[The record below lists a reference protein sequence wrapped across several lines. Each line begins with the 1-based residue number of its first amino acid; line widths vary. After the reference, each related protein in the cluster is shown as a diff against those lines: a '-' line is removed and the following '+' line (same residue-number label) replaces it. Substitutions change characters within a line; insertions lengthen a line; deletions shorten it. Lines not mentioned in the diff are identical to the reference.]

1 MRTRVVLVVLLLGLV
16 GLVAVVHDGG
26 REDPG
31 ASLQRSGGYDP
42 HDRRQV
48 IDTFYD
54 VWLANQQV
62 PLGWTGSRDG
72 CRPGRVSS
80 AAQAATLSQV
90 NYFRTLVGLRRV
102 RFDDA
107 TAGLAQRTA
116 LIMDANMA
124 LSHFPPRSWRCRT
137 QAGAWLASRSNLA
150 LGTAGRARGAQ
161 AVTRYV
167 EDAGARNRQVGHR
180 RWLFSPRTAVMAS
193 GTTGR
198 ANALV
203 VVGMPQH
210 RAAVPSYLRWPSA
223 GYFPAPLEPRGRWS
237 LSASRRGTD
246 FSRARVQVV
255 GPDGRRLAVERYPV
269 RNGMGPNTLVWKV
282 GDLVRPTVTTDVSYR
297 VRVSGIRRGGRV
309 LAPVAWTVT
318 LVRPDRA
325 LTPVQAPEVIGT
337 YAVGET
343 VFASA
348 GTWSRTPDR
357 LSYQWLR
364 DGEPIPGQV
373 YRFYRLALGDEG
385 HRIGVRVRAAA
396 DYFQPA
402 VAEVAGATVGPRAA
416 TASAAP
422 TAAP

>member
-1 MRTRVVLVVLLLGLV
+1 MRTRVVLVVLLLGIV
-16 GLVAVVHDGG
+16 GLVAVWHDGG
-26 REDPG
+26 GDDPG

-54 VWLANQQV
+54 VWLRNQQV
-62 PLGWTGSRDG
+62 PLGWTGSRNP
-72 CRPGRVSS
+72 CRAGSIAAP
-80 AAQAATLSQV
+80 AQAATLSQV
-90 NYFRTLVGLRRV
+90 NYFRTLAGLRRV

-107 TAGLAQRTA
+107 TGGLAQRTA

-124 LSHFPPRSWRCRT
+124 LSHYPPLSWRCRT
-137 QAGAWLASRSNLA
+137 KAAAWLASRSNLA

-167 EDAGARNRQVGHR
+167 EDAGADNRQVGHR
-180 RWLFSPRTAVMAS
+180 RWLFSPHTAVMAS
-193 GTTGR
+193 GSTER

-210 RAAVPSYLRWPSA
+210 RDAVPRYVPWPSA

-237 LSASRRGTD
+237 LSASRAGTD
-246 FSRARVQVV
+246 FRRARVEVR
-255 GPDGRRLAVERYPV
+255 GPGGQRMAVDRYAV
-269 RNGMGPNTLVWKV
+269 RNGMGPNTLVWRV
-282 GDLVRPTVTTDVSYR
+282 RGLVRPALTTDVGYR
-297 VRVSGIRRGGRV
+297 VRVTGIRRNGR
-309 LAPVAWTVT
+309 LLDPVAWTVT

-325 LTPVQAPEVIGT
+325 VQPLQAPEVIGT

-343 VFASA
+343 VFATA

-357 LSYQWLR
+357 VTYQWLR

-396 DYFQPA
+396 DYFVPA
-402 VAEVAGATVGPRAA
+402 DAEVAGATVAGGP
-416 TASAAP
+416 
-422 TAAP
+422 